1 MKEMKNTAIRF
12 LLALCALVSA
22 AACQKEG
29 WPEGAD
35 LSGLRIALTPD
46 PGVIPA
52 AGIADFET
60 VVIVARGPE
69 TSVPWETAVDFAPD
83 WLTVQKV
90 SVKGKFVGTWAG
102 DDRETI
108 QDGIKLNVQ
117 ANTGAKRTAVLRFT
131 VSDGSSITY
140 TLTQAKGQ

>member
-1 MKEMKNTAIRF
+1 MKNTVIRIV
-12 LLALCALVSA
+12 LALCALLAA

-35 LSGLRIALTPD
+35 LSSLRMALTPD

-69 TSVPWETAVDFAPD
+69 TSIPWEVSVDFAPD
-83 WLTVQKV
+83 WLSLEKV
-90 SVKGKFVGTWAG
+90 TVKGQFVGTWDG
-102 DDRETI
+102 DDRETL
-108 QDGIKLNVQ
+108 QDGIKLNVR
-117 ANTGAKRTAVLRFT
+117 ANTGAKRTAILRFT
-131 VSDGSSITY
+131 ISDGSSITY

>member
-1 MKEMKNTAIRF
+1 MKKTVIRIV
-12 LLALCALVSA
+12 LALCALLAA

-35 LSGLRIALTPD
+35 LTSLRIALSPD

-52 AGIADFET
+52 DGIADFET

-69 TSVPWETAVDFAPD
+69 TSVPWNVSVDFTPD
-83 WLTVQKV
+83 WLTLEKV
-90 SVKGKFVGTWAG
+90 SVTGQFIGTWEG
-102 DDRETI
+102 DDRETV

-117 ANTGAKRTAVLRFT
+117 ANTGAKRTAVIRFT

-140 TLTQAKGQ
+140 TLTQAKGKQE